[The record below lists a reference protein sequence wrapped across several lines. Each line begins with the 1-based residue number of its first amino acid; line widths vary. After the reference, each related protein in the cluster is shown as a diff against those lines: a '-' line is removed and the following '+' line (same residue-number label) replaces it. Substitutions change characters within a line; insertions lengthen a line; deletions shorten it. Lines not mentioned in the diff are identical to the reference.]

1 MFTIEEIFNWVGSNP
16 AQKNIK
22 DAERIIAAGHLLKCG
37 RNIESINSDVVTFSA
52 LCLQTSH
59 LKEKPREIEGSVS
72 KSGKILILKCSC
84 KAGKG
89 TQCKHV
95 VAALLY
101 CYRQVIF

>member
-1 MFTIEEIFNWVGSNP
+1 MFSINEFFCWVGSNP
-16 AQKNIK
+16 AQKNIRN
-22 DAERIIAAGHLLKCG
+22 AEKILQAGHLIKCG
-37 RNIESINSDVVTFSA
+37 KNNDNPNSDVVTFTA

-59 LKEKPREIEGSVS
+59 VKDKPHEIQGSVS
-72 KSGKILILKCSC
+72 KSGKILSVECSC

-101 CYRQVIF
+101 CYR